1 MPPSWINTLK
11 FWQSDKNK
19 LHECTERTANQCYLN
34 RVLLKKSGDAQ
45 SDWNAAQKIV
55 RNPIRKFLFTTNC
68 LWIKVRLSV
77 TLSLFFSA
85 VAVCFTWW
93 LDYQAEIRQ
102 RTTSQNL
109 NHQRILES
117 YIDNLKEISL
127 SRDYSNADELVEQR
141 MFIMGMTLPVLREL
155 TGDDARKAQLVL
167 FLYQMRMCGI
177 LSDQTCHTA
186 ADVSGNLELSQ
197 QPDQIDPIDPSEQ
210 IEQNQQPL
218 SEEQNQQAGEQEQQ
232 LAIEEQPQQDFL
244 QTADLKFANFR
255 GYKLPKITFRGADL
269 RGANLISADLREAV
283 LISANLSCHQRNTEK
298 FWSWVPFFPQATE
311 QVCSNLQGTNLH
323 NANLTG
329 TVLDGAI
336 LLRTDLRQAQN
347 LTLQQLQG
355 EQPPLLCNAGLPEE
369 LKSLQDRDCSA
380 IADELHRQNRNEFPT
395 LKKAQKFVKEQKLID
410 WKEL

>member
-1 MPPSWINTLK
+1 MPPSWINKLK

-34 RVLLKKSGDAQ
+34 RILLKKSGDAH
-45 SDWNAAQKIV
+45 SDWKAAEKIV
-55 RNPIRKFLFTTNC
+55 RNPIRKVLFTTNC
-68 LWIKVRLSV
+68 LWIKVRPSV
-77 TLSLFFSA
+77 TISLFFSA

-93 LDYQAEIRQ
+93 LDYQAEVRQ

-117 YIDNLKEISL
+117 YISNLKEIRL
-127 SRDYSNADELVEQR
+127 SRDYSNTDELVEER

-177 LSDQTCHTA
+177 LSDHPCHAAAAPDSPDVAEQT
-186 ADVSGNLELSQ
+186 
-197 QPDQIDPIDPSEQ
+197 DQFEQ
-210 IEQNQQPL
+210 INQPAPVEQDQQL
-218 SEEQNQQAGEQEQQ
+218 VLEEQDQQSDEQEQQ
-232 LAIEEQPQQDFL
+232 IALDEQPQQDFL

-255 GYKLPKITFRGADL
+255 GYKLPEITFRGADL
-269 RGANLISADLREAV
+269 RGANLVSADLREAV

-298 FWSWVPFFPQATE
+298 LWSWVPFLPQATE
-311 QVCSNLQGTNLH
+311 QVCTNLQGTNLQ

-329 TVLDGAI
+329 TTLDGAI

-347 LTLQQLQG
+347 LTLQQLEG
-355 EQPPLLCNAGLPEE
+355 EPPALLCNAGLPKK
-369 LKSLQDRDCSA
+369 LSSIQDRDCA
-380 IADELHRQNRNEFPT
+380 VIADELHRQNRSDFPT
-395 LKKAQKFVKEQKLID
+395 LKKAQDFVEEQRLIE
-410 WKEL
+410 WEEF